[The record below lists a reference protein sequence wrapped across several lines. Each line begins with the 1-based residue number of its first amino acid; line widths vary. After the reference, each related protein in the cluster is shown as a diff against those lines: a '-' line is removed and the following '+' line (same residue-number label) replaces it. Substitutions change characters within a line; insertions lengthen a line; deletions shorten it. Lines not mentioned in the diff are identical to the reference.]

1 MLLNSL
7 QKCIISF
14 KFQKK
19 KKFMLLFFFSKRWE
33 KDGKT
38 DEHPRKETVL
48 FCFPYC
54 SCANAE
60 FFVSLLNMKLNQ
72 LLAAL

>member
-1 MLLNSL
+1 
-7 QKCIISF
+7 
-14 KFQKK
+14 
-19 KKFMLLFFFSKRWE
+19 MLLFFFSKRWE